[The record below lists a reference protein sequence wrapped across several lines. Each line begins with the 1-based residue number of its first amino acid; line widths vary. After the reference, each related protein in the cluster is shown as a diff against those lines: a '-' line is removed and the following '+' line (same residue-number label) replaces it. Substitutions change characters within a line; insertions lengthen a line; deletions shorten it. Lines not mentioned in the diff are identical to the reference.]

1 MAGHHGD
8 HQLTHYSIRK
18 LGGEYIVLA
27 DDQSILKFTSRR
39 KAAKLI
45 LEASEL
51 LSVQFNVSEQM
62 EQGPDQSAVKNAKFL
77 DGEERFP

>member
-18 LGGEYIVLA
+18 LGDEYVVLA

-51 LSVQFNVSEQM
+51 LSVQFNVGANGAGARSI
-62 EQGPDQSAVKNAKFL
+62 SR
-77 DGEERFP
+77 EERQVP